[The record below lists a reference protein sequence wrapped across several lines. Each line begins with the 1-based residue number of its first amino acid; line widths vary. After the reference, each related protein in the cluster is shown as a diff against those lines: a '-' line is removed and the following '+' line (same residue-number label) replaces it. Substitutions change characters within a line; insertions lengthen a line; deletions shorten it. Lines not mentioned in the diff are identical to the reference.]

1 MPTIYYLPG
10 HGGRLDTG
18 LGQELMSRGWDIT
31 GRATVGEFRNLSF
44 SVQVD
49 TINRDLKDHFWD
61 SEARVIAN
69 SFGAYLFLHAQ
80 AQMEAFIGK
89 VLLLSPIVGEF
100 GNSETMMNFV
110 PARAGVLQDLISKCK
125 FNIPLNCEIHVGSED
140 WQSNPDSV
148 LEFARLTGI
157 NAYIVSGSGHSIKKD
172 HIMSVLDSW
181 LKK

>member
-18 LGQELMSRGWDIT
+18 LGQELISRGWDLT

-44 SVQVD
+44 SDQVD
-49 TINRDLKDHFWD
+49 TINKDLKDHFWH
-61 SEARVIAN
+61 SEARVVAN

-80 AQMEAFIGK
+80 AQMDAFIGK

-110 PARAGVLQDLISKCK
+110 PARSGVLQDLISNGK
-125 FNIPLNCEIHVGSED
+125 FNIPLNCELHVGSED

-148 LEFARLTGI
+148 SKFSMLTGLKA
-157 NAYIVSGSGHSIKKD
+157 NIVPGAGHALPKEYVKLL
-172 HIMSVLDSW
+172 LDEW
-181 LKK
+181 L